1 MVTANDAMDT
11 NLGKHTGMP
20 GKDDTGSYANGIED
34 GTGITTTGGDGNRKY
49 SGAGQHTIR
58 FLYTDPLP

>member
-34 GTGITTTGGDGNRKY
+34 GTGITTTGGEGNFP
-49 SGAGQHTIR
+49 SGNTG
-58 FLYTDPLP
+58 